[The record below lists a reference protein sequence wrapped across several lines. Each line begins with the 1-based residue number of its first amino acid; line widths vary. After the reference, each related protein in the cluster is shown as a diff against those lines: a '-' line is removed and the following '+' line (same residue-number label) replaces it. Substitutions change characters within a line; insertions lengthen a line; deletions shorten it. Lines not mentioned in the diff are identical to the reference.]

1 MSNATTSPAELRV
14 STMAENLIGSEIIK
28 LGGEIR
34 DRVARGEHIYN
45 FTIGD
50 FNPAIFPIPVEL
62 KKEIIRAYEEG
73 LTNYPVANGNP
84 ELRANVAKLIKNYQN
99 LDYSA
104 EEVLIAG
111 GARPIIYAI
120 YQTIVDPHDK
130 VLFPVP
136 SWNNNHYVHL
146 SHGEQVF
153 VETRPENNFM
163 PTADE
168 LRPHI
173 KGASLLALCSPL
185 NPTGTVFQKEQLM
198 EICQMVWEENQS
210 RSEHE
215 KPLYLMYDQI
225 YSLLTFGDTQHF
237 DPVSLMPELR
247 PYTIFVDGISKCLAA
262 TGVRVGWAFGPDKII
277 DKMKSI
283 LGHVGAWAPRPEQ
296 VATGR
301 YLAIPGALETYMK
314 WIRTEV
320 DARLTGFYQG
330 ISQLKSEGFPVNVIP
345 PQAAIYLTVQI
356 DLQGYK
362 RPDGSVIQSTE
373 ETTAY
378 VLGEAKLA
386 LVPFYAFGSE
396 RTSTWYRLSVGTATM
411 NDVTESVASLKTA
424 LQKLSK

>member
-1 MSNATTSPAELRV
+1 MSNATTAPAKLRV
-14 STMAENLIGSEIIK
+14 SKMAENLIGSEIIK

-50 FNPAIFPIPVEL
+50 FNPSIFPIPAEL
-62 KKEIIRAYEEG
+62 KSEIIRAYEEG

-84 ELRANVAKLIKNYQN
+84 ELRVNVAKLIKNFQN

-104 EEVLIAG
+104 DEVLIAG

-120 YQTIVDPHDK
+120 YQTIVDPQDK

-146 SHGEQVF
+146 THGEQVF
-153 VETRPENNFM
+153 VETTPENNFM

-173 KGASLLALCSPL
+173 KGATLLALCSPL

-210 RSEHE
+210 RGADE

-225 YSLLTFGDTQHF
+225 YSLLTFGETQHF

-262 TGVRVGWAFGPDKII
+262 TGVRVGWAFGPAKII
-277 DKMKSI
+277 EKMKSI

-301 YLAIPGALETYMK
+301 YLAIPGALENYMK

-320 DARLTGFYQG
+320 DARLTGFYKG

-396 RTSTWYRLSVGTATM
+396 RTSTWYRLSVGTASM
-411 NDVTESVASLKTA
+411 NDVTASIASLKTA

>member
-1 MSNATTSPAELRV
+1 MRV

-210 RSEHE
+210 RGEHE

>member
-1 MSNATTSPAELRV
+1 MSNATTAPAELRV
-14 STMAENLIGSEIIK
+14 SKMAENLIGSEIIK

-50 FNPAIFPIPVEL
+50 FNPAIFPIPAEL
-62 KKEIIRAYEEG
+62 KSEIIRAYEEG
-73 LTNYPVANGNP
+73 LTNYPVVNGNP
-84 ELRANVAKLIKNYQN
+84 ELRVNVAKLIKNYQN

-111 GARPIIYAI
+111 GARPIIYSI
-120 YQTIVDPHDK
+120 YQTIVDPQDK

-173 KGASLLALCSPL
+173 KGATLLALCSPL

-210 RSEHE
+210 RGESE

-225 YSLLTFGDTQHF
+225 YSLLTFGETQHF

-301 YLAIPGALETYMK
+301 YLAIPGALENYMK

-330 ISQLKSEGFPVNVIP
+330 ISQLKAEGLPVDVIP

-356 DLQGYK
+356 DLKATSALMAVLFKAQKKLRHTYLA
-362 RPDGSVIQSTE
+362 RRNSLWFLFMLSVLSAPAPG
-373 ETTAY
+373 TAY
-378 VLGEAKLA
+378 
-386 LVPFYAFGSE
+386 
-396 RTSTWYRLSVGTATM
+396 
-411 NDVTESVASLKTA
+411 
-424 LQKLSK
+424 Q

>member
-210 RSEHE
+210 RGEHE

-225 YSLLTFGDTQHF
+225 YSLLTFGDT
-237 DPVSLMPELR
+237 
-247 PYTIFVDGISKCLAA
+247 
-262 TGVRVGWAFGPDKII
+262 
-277 DKMKSI
+277 
-283 LGHVGAWAPRPEQ
+283 
-296 VATGR
+296 
-301 YLAIPGALETYMK
+301 
-314 WIRTEV
+314 
-320 DARLTGFYQG
+320 LT
-330 ISQLKSEGFPVNVIP
+330 
-345 PQAAIYLTVQI
+345 
-356 DLQGYK
+356 
-362 RPDGSVIQSTE
+362 
-373 ETTAY
+373 
-378 VLGEAKLA
+378 
-386 LVPFYAFGSE
+386 PFS
-396 RTSTWYRLSVGTATM
+396 
-411 NDVTESVASLKTA
+411 
-424 LQKLSK
+424 

>member
-1 MSNATTSPAELRV
+1 
-14 STMAENLIGSEIIK
+14 
-28 LGGEIR
+28 
-34 DRVARGEHIYN
+34 
-45 FTIGD
+45 
-50 FNPAIFPIPVEL
+50 
-62 KKEIIRAYEEG
+62 
-73 LTNYPVANGNP
+73 
-84 ELRANVAKLIKNYQN
+84 
-99 LDYSA
+99 
-104 EEVLIAG
+104 
-111 GARPIIYAI
+111 
-120 YQTIVDPHDK
+120 
-130 VLFPVP
+130 
-136 SWNNNHYVHL
+136 
-146 SHGEQVF
+146 
-153 VETRPENNFM
+153 
-163 PTADE
+163 
-168 LRPHI
+168 
-173 KGASLLALCSPL
+173 
-185 NPTGTVFQKEQLM
+185 
-198 EICQMVWEENQS
+198 
-210 RSEHE
+210 
-215 KPLYLMYDQI
+215 MYDQI

>member
-120 YQTIVDPHDK
+120 YQTIVDPQDK

-210 RSEHE
+210 RGEHE

>member
-1 MSNATTSPAELRV
+1 
-14 STMAENLIGSEIIK
+14 
-28 LGGEIR
+28 
-34 DRVARGEHIYN
+34 
-45 FTIGD
+45 
-50 FNPAIFPIPVEL
+50 
-62 KKEIIRAYEEG
+62 
-73 LTNYPVANGNP
+73 
-84 ELRANVAKLIKNYQN
+84 
-99 LDYSA
+99 
-104 EEVLIAG
+104 
-111 GARPIIYAI
+111 
-120 YQTIVDPHDK
+120 
-130 VLFPVP
+130 
-136 SWNNNHYVHL
+136 
-146 SHGEQVF
+146 
-153 VETRPENNFM
+153 
-163 PTADE
+163 
-168 LRPHI
+168 
-173 KGASLLALCSPL
+173 
-185 NPTGTVFQKEQLM
+185 
-198 EICQMVWEENQS
+198 
-210 RSEHE
+210 
-215 KPLYLMYDQI
+215 
-225 YSLLTFGDTQHF
+225 
-237 DPVSLMPELR
+237 
-247 PYTIFVDGISKCLAA
+247 
-262 TGVRVGWAFGPDKII
+262 
-277 DKMKSI
+277 MKSI

>member
-1 MSNATTSPAELRV
+1 MSNETAAPAQLRV
-14 STMAENLIGSEIIK
+14 SKMAENLIGSEIIK

-50 FNPAIFPIPVEL
+50 FNPSIFPIPAEL
-62 KKEIIRAYEEG
+62 KSEIIRAYEEG

-84 ELRANVAKLIKNYQN
+84 ELRVNVAKLIKNFQN
-99 LDYSA
+99 LDYSP

-120 YQTIVDPHDK
+120 YQTIVDPQDK

-146 SHGEQVF
+146 THGEQVF
-153 VETRPENNFM
+153 VETTPENNFM

-173 KGASLLALCSPL
+173 KGATLLALCSPL

-210 RSEHE
+210 RGADE

-225 YSLLTFGDTQHF
+225 YSLLTFGETQHF

-301 YLAIPGALETYMK
+301 YLAIPGALENYMK

-320 DARLTGFYQG
+320 DARLTGFYNG

-396 RTSTWYRLSVGTATM
+396 RTSTWYRLSVGTASM
-411 NDVTESVASLKTA
+411 NDVTESIASLKSA

>member
-1 MSNATTSPAELRV
+1 MSNATTAPAELRV
-14 STMAENLIGSEIIK
+14 SKMAENLIGSEIIK

-50 FNPAIFPIPVEL
+50 FNPAIFPIPAEL
-62 KKEIIRAYEEG
+62 KSEIIRAYEEG

-84 ELRANVAKLIKNYQN
+84 ELRVNVAKLIKNYQN

-120 YQTIVDPHDK
+120 YQTIVDPQDK

-173 KGASLLALCSPL
+173 KGATLLALCSPL

-210 RSEHE
+210 RGESE

-225 YSLLTFGDTQHF
+225 YSLLTFGETQHF

-301 YLAIPGALETYMK
+301 YLAIPGALENYMK

-330 ISQLKSEGFPVNVIP
+330 ISQLKAEGLPVDVIP

-396 RTSTWYRLSVGTATM
+396 RTSTWYRLSVGTASM
-411 NDVTESVASLKTA
+411 NDVTESIASLKSA